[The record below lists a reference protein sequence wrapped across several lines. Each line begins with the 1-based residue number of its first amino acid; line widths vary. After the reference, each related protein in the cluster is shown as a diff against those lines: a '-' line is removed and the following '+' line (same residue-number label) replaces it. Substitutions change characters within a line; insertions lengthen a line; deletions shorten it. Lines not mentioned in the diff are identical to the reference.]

1 MGDVAERLYPWGDT
15 RRYHSYAAYA
25 RRTFGRP
32 VRKIAVD
39 GGFTCPNRDGKIA
52 YEGCAFCDNGAFTP
66 SYCSPG
72 LSITAQIDAGIR
84 FASRH
89 IGPDTLLLAY
99 FQPFNNTYAP
109 LETLRARFGE
119 ALAHPRIGGL
129 IVGTRPDC
137 VDPRTL
143 DYLAELSRTTHVTVE
158 YGVESVRD
166 ATLRAVNRGHD
177 FAAARRAICLTA
189 QRGIRTG
196 AHFILGLP
204 GEDDDMLIGQT
215 AIINELPVHAVKFH
229 QLQLLRG
236 TPLSRRYD
244 ADPEAFGLRSPDRYV
259 ELTVEIL
266 RRLRSDIVVE
276 RLAANA
282 PEPYRHAG
290 SWGLRGCGSL
300 VAAVEKKLA
309 ERRVFQGEIFIPLQR

>member
-99 FQPFNNTYAP
+99 FQPFTNTYAP

-166 ATLRAVNRGHD
+166 ATDRKSTRLNSSHR
-177 FAAARRAICLTA
+177 L
-189 QRGIRTG
+189 
-196 AHFILGLP
+196 
-204 GEDDDMLIGQT
+204 E
-215 AIINELPVHAVKFH
+215 
-229 QLQLLRG
+229 
-236 TPLSRRYD
+236 SRMPSS
-244 ADPEAFGLRSPDRYV
+244 A
-259 ELTVEIL
+259 
-266 RRLRSDIVVE
+266 
-276 RLAANA
+276 
-282 PEPYRHAG
+282 
-290 SWGLRGCGSL
+290 
-300 VAAVEKKLA
+300 
-309 ERRVFQGEIFIPLQR
+309 

>member
-66 SYCSPG
+66 SYCLPG

-89 IGPDTLLLAY
+89 IGPNTLLLAY
-99 FQPFNNTYAP
+99 FQPFTNTYAP

-204 GEDDDMLIGQT
+204 GEDDDMLVGQT

-229 QLQLLRG
+229 HGNQQAGNGRRQ
-236 TPLSRRYD
+236 RRYERGID
-244 ADPEAFGLRSPDRYV
+244 SRIAQRGRDSTHS
-259 ELTVEIL
+259 TVGA
-266 RRLRSDIVVE
+266 R
-276 RLAANA
+276 
-282 PEPYRHAG
+282 
-290 SWGLRGCGSL
+290 
-300 VAAVEKKLA
+300 
-309 ERRVFQGEIFIPLQR
+309 